1 MHFDVV
7 VLGGVGGVEDEDE
20 EGGGVGVDEGMLD
33 DDDEIMG
40 GPHGSVDSRFFA
52 T

>member
-1 MHFDVV
+1 MLEDDGIDVDEY
-7 VLGGVGGVEDEDE
+7 GVDVADGIDEDEDE
-20 EGGGVGVDEGMLD
+20 MT
-33 DDDEIMG
+33 G